1 MSYHFNEIEEK
12 WQKYWA
18 KNQTFK
24 ASNSSEKEKFYVLD
38 MFPYPS
44 GAGLHVGHPLGYIA
58 SDIYARY
65 KRHKGFNVLHPQ
77 GYDSF
82 GLPAEQYAI
91 QTGQHPALTTE
102 ENIKR
107 YREQLDQIGFSFD
120 WSREVRTSDPNYYKW
135 TQWIFI
141 QLFDSW
147 YDVEADKARPVAD
160 LEELFSSEGNAN
172 VKAVCDEDVQSFS
185 AAQWNSFSSEEKQH
199 ILLKYRLTYL
209 AETEVNWCPQ
219 LGTVLA
225 NDEIV
230 NGVSERGGYPV
241 VRKKM
246 TQWSMRISAYAERL
260 RADLDKI
267 DWSESLKESQ
277 RNWIGKSVGAMVK
290 FPILN
295 NPSSH
300 PQPFPEGREQNSL
313 TSKEVQETPE
323 KSPGYLTGNPN
334 ISGELLNRAKEMRKN
349 PTAEEE
355 ILWQRLRS
363 KKLDVKFRRQHP
375 IDNYIV
381 DFVCLS
387 KKLIVEIDG
396 EIHKFKKEADDQR
409 QLKLEAKLGY
419 RVLRFTNEEVL
430 RDVKEV
436 SRKII
441 EVLDSLSAGEGRG
454 EDDIQKET
462 KSISVFTTRPDT
474 IFGVTFM
481 TLAPEHELVAQ
492 ITTPEQKAD
501 VEAYVQA
508 SAKRSER
515 ERMADVKTISGVF
528 TGAYAEHPFTK
539 EPVPIWIG
547 DYVLAGYGTGAV
559 MAVPCGD
566 QRDYD
571 FAKHFNIPIKNI
583 FQDVDISEE
592 AFAGKE
598 GTVIADS
605 DFLSGLEYKEA
616 LKRVILELE
625 RTGQGKGKTN
635 YRLRDAVFSRQ
646 RYWGEPFPVYYVNGL
661 PQMIA
666 KEHLPLRLP
675 DVEKYLP
682 TEEGEPPLGR
692 AKDWFWNT
700 KTNEVVAPPS
710 NNEEE
715 DHIFPLELNTM
726 PGWAG
731 SSWYWF
737 RYMDAHN
744 ENEFVSED
752 AQKYWENVDLYIG
765 GSEHAT
771 GHLLYSRFWTKFLY
785 DRKLVNVEEPFKKLI
800 NQGMILGES
809 AFIKRIGFRLAQN
822 HGEKMSSDEKE
833 SYRILQE
840 KYEIIKNIYF
850 SSDIVD
856 AIKSPTSNPETEEER
871 ANATL
876 RDEIL
881 LPFIQKVQAEIKDCG
896 LEGKAIVPSIF
907 PLITYRS
914 HVPVQFVNGNKLDT
928 DKLKIEDNQYF
939 HAEFIRN
946 SDRDFLVSREV
957 EKMSKSKYNVVNPD
971 EICKQYGAD
980 TLRMYEMFLGPL
992 EQAKPWNTAGITG
1005 VHSFLKKLW
1014 KLYHSPSNSQEG
1026 GEREFSLLEA
1036 PASAESRKTLHKTI
1050 KKVTEDIETF
1060 SFNTSVSTFMICV
1073 NELTSQKC
1081 NSREILEPLL
1091 ILIAPYAPH
1100 IAEEIWEKL
1109 GHKESISTAPFPVF
1123 EEKYLVESTK
1133 LYPVSFNGKMRFTIE
1148 LPLDMDKDQI
1158 EKAVMEDER
1167 TIKQLEGRTPKK
1179 VIIVPGKIVNLVG

>member
-1 MSYHFNEIEEK
+1 MSYHFNEIEAK

-18 KNQTFK
+18 SNQTFK

-91 QTGQHPALTTE
+91 QTGQHPALTTQ
-102 ENIKR
+102 ENITR
-107 YREQLDQIGFSFD
+107 YREQLDKIGFSFD
-120 WSREVRTSDPNYYKW
+120 WSREVRTSEPVYYKW

-147 YDVEADKARPVAD
+147 YDNAANKARPISD
-160 LEELFSSEGNAN
+160 LISIFSAEGNTT
-172 VKAVCDEDVQSFS
+172 VKAACDDEIPVFS
-185 AAQWNSFSSEEKQH
+185 AADWNSYSSEEQQK

-267 DWSESLKESQ
+267 DWTESLKESQ
-277 RNWIGKSVGAMVK
+277 RNWIGKSVGAMVS
-290 FPILN
+290 FQIP
-295 NPSSH
+295 
-300 PQPFPEGREQNSL
+300 NS
-313 TSKEVQETPE
+313 
-323 KSPGYLTGNPN
+323 
-334 ISGELLNRAKEMRKN
+334 
-349 PTAEEE
+349 
-355 ILWQRLRS
+355 
-363 KKLDVKFRRQHP
+363 KLQIP
-375 IDNYIV
+375 
-381 DFVCLS
+381 
-387 KKLIVEIDG
+387 
-396 EIHKFKKEADDQR
+396 
-409 QLKLEAKLGY
+409 
-419 RVLRFTNEEVL
+419 
-430 RDVKEV
+430 
-436 SRKII
+436 
-441 EVLDSLSAGEGRG
+441 
-454 EDDIQKET
+454 
-462 KSISVFTTRPDT
+462 VFTTRPDT

-481 TLAPEHELVAQ
+481 TLAPEHDLVAK
-492 ITTPEQKAD
+492 ITTNEQREE
-501 VEAYVQA
+501 VEAYVKA

-515 ERMADVKTISGVF
+515 ERMADVKTITGVF

-539 EPVPIWIG
+539 EPIPVWIG

-583 FQDVDISEE
+583 FENVDISEE
-592 AFAGKE
+592 AFSGKE
-598 GTVIADS
+598 GCIIAHS
-605 DFLSGLEYKEA
+605 GFLTGLPYKEA
-616 LKRVILELE
+616 LEKAIEELE
-625 RTGQGKGKTN
+625 KIGAGNGKTN

-661 PQMIA
+661 PQMID

-692 AKDWFWNT
+692 AKDWYWNT
-700 KTNEVVAPPS
+700 KTNEVVSPPAENS
-710 NNEEE
+710 GEE
-715 DHIFPLELNTM
+715 DFIFPLELNTM

-744 ENEFVSED
+744 KEEFVSNE
-752 AQKYWENVDLYIG
+752 AQQYWENVDLYIG

-771 GHLLYSRFWTKFLY
+771 GHLLYSRFWTKFLF
-785 DRKLVNVEEPFKKLI
+785 DRQFVTVEEPFKKLI
-800 NQGMILGES
+800 NQGMILGQS
-809 AFIKRIGFRLAQN
+809 AFVYRIE
-822 HGEKMSSDEKE
+822 GENTLVSKNLTEGKKVQPIHADVSLVNFSDE
-833 SYRILQE
+833 L
-840 KYEIIKNIYF
+840 
-850 SSDIVD
+850 DIE
-856 AIKSPTSNPETEEER
+856 AFKKWRPEFE
-871 ANATL
+871 NAQF
-876 RDEIL
+876 L
-881 LPFIQKVQAEIKDCG
+881 LEDGAFIVG
-896 LEGKAIVPSIF
+896 
-907 PLITYRS
+907 
-914 HVPVQFVNGNKLDT
+914 
-928 DKLKIEDNQYF
+928 
-939 HAEFIRN
+939 
-946 SDRDFLVSREV
+946 REV

-971 EICKQYGAD
+971 EICEQYGAD

-1005 VHSFLKKLW
+1005 VHSFLKKFW
-1014 KLYHSPSNSQEG
+1014 KLYHSGPNGAFHVNDSSPSQG
-1026 GEREFSLLEA
+1026 LGEPL
-1036 PASAESRKTLHKTI
+1036 KTLHKTI
-1050 KKVTEDIETF
+1050 KKVTEDIEAF

-1073 NELTSQKC
+1073 NELMAQKC
-1081 NSREILEPLL
+1081 DNREILEPLV
-1091 ILIAPYAPH
+1091 ILLAPYAPH
-1100 IAEEIWEKL
+1100 IAEELWQKL
-1109 GHKESISTAPFPVF
+1109 GHTESVSTAAYPVF

-1148 LPLDMDKDQI
+1148 LSLELSKEEI
-1158 EKAVMEDER
+1158 EKAVMQDER
-1167 TIKQLEGRTPKK
+1167 TQKQLEGRAPKK
-1179 VIIVPGKIVNLVG
+1179 VIIVPGKIVNIVG